1 MPGRLF
7 LMRVVVVGTS
17 CSGKTTFSRALSQ
30 RLNVAHIELDAL
42 YWGPNWTARAPD
54 EFRANVCQATEA
66 TAWVCDGNYSLVRDL
81 VWERANTL
89 IWLNY
94 SFSIVF
100 YRAVARTLTRIVTR
114 ERLFSENQESLR
126 LMFDPDWIPWW
137 VMRTFRKRRREYAAL
152 LRSSQFKDLEVMEF
166 TSPREAD
173 VLLEDRSCL

>member
-1 MPGRLF
+1 MPVWLF
-7 LMRVVVVGTS
+7 MMRVVVVGTS
-17 CSGKTTFSRALSQ
+17 CSGKTTFSRTLSQ

-94 SFSIVF
+94 SFSNSLSRVTMRVKV
-100 YRAVARTLTRIVTR
+100 RATAR
-114 ERLFSENQESLR
+114 
-126 LMFDPDWIPWW
+126 
-137 VMRTFRKRRREYAAL
+137 
-152 LRSSQFKDLEVMEF
+152 
-166 TSPREAD
+166 
-173 VLLEDRSCL
+173 